1 MAVLRVTGL
10 HSKRLPPATKAS
22 KHSAPSSKATRSSE
36 GSSTSKQTAKKN
48 ASGATRAYDLRL
60 YDNTMLS
67 DFRRCPRMWFYRH
80 GLGWRPQTPSSA
92 LIFGNA
98 WHNAMDVVWRLV
110 CWEKQRKDQL
120 VVAEALKAFEA
131 CWEEMDGP
139 LTIEQYEASGYAAAR
154 GPVRTVETAHEML
167 IYYTRDRRSV
177 LTDPDFKLL
186 DIERPFAVPIDPANP
201 DLYYVG
207 RLDKVARVRG
217 KLRIYEHKTTTLGS
231 GSSGFQQRWIAS
243 FSPNTQVEGYLYA
256 GSMLYGEPIKDVFVD
271 GALVHASEHGMF
283 RFVPVEK
290 QWQTLDSWLWE
301 AHYWISQVES
311 NKAAM
316 KRHEE
321 ACDWAASNDPAASPP
336 PRYLAAWPKN
346 TNVCTDFSGC
356 PYLDVCRVT
365 SDPTQRALPPGFRV
379 EHWSPF
385 DVLKLERIFE
395 GNKLVQSRG
404 AKKEPR

>member
-1 MAVLRVTGL
+1 
-10 HSKRLPPATKAS
+10 
-22 KHSAPSSKATRSSE
+22 
-36 GSSTSKQTAKKN
+36 
-48 ASGATRAYDLRL
+48 
-60 YDNTMLS
+60 
-67 DFRRCPRMWFYRH
+67 MWFYRH

-92 LIFGNA
+92 LVFGNA

-110 CWEKQRKDQL
+110 CWEKQKKDVL
-120 VVAEALKAFEA
+120 VVAEALKAFET

-167 IYYTRDRRSV
+167 IYYVRDRRSV
-177 LTDPDFKLL
+177 LTDRDLKLL

-231 GSSGFQQRWIAS
+231 GTSGFQQRWIAS

-271 GALVHASEHGMF
+271 GALVHQSEHGMF

-316 KRHEE
+316 KEH
-321 ACDWAASNDPAASPP
+321 AAGS
-336 PRYLAAWPKN
+336 RYLAAWPKN

-365 SDPTQRALPPGFRV
+365 ADPTQRALPAGFRV

-385 DVLKLERIFE
+385 DVLKLERIFD
-395 GNKLVQSRG
+395 GNKLVQPG
-404 AKKEPR
+404 AKK